1 MRYTQTQIEN
11 AKNTDMILFLQAIE
25 GFSFKRVGTEY
36 HCIEHD
42 SFVIKYDL
50 HTWYWNSQGLRGR
63 NAIDYCVNV
72 RKMEF
77 ASAMQLLVGQPEE
90 FVTKK
95 KRYQRHKKAPVNDM
109 GALNYVK
116 ISNKLLD
123 YDLSATE
130 LSVITYLATIHT
142 SVISKNGTRWLCV
155 KQSTIAQKCAV
166 RAVQTVSRV
175 ISSLLAKGLI
185 ERSARILKDD
195 NKSGTTCYAL
205 NLPDL
210 SNGYFQIDRR
220 IFGGILSPKQMR
232 VYLYICR
239 CVDTSIGYMWNSY
252 NDLSALIGM
261 KRSDVIEVISE
272 LCKLHFISKQLVKM
286 RDNRRVYADN
296 RYAVVI
302 FVAPHIS
309 RRNKKIETALASRS
323 PSNEKISMLFTRVHC
338 STTVSVCQ
346 VARCE
351 NHIFSLSRGSPLNVK
366 SLI

>member
-1 MRYTQTQIEN
+1 MRYTQNQIEN

-25 GFSFKRVGTEY
+25 GFSFKRVGNEY

-95 KRYQRHKKAPVNDM
+95 KRYQRYKKAPVDDM

-116 ISNKLLD
+116 ISNRLLD
-123 YDLSATE
+123 YDLSAAE
-130 LSVITYLATIHT
+130 LSVISYLATIHS
-142 SVISKNGTRWLCV
+142 SVISKNGKRWICV
-155 KQSTIAQKCAV
+155 KQSTIAQKCAIKC
-166 RAVQTVSRV
+166 VQTVGRV
-175 ISSLLAKGLI
+175 ISSLLEKGLI
-185 ERSARILKDD
+185 ERSARILKGD
-195 NKSGTTCYAL
+195 NKSGTTCYTL
-205 NLPDL
+205 NLPDI
-210 SNGYFQIDRR
+210 SSGYFQIDRR
-220 IFGGILSPKQMR
+220 IFSGILSPKQMK
-232 VYLYICR
+232 VYLYVCR

-261 KRSDVIEVISE
+261 KRSDVINVISE